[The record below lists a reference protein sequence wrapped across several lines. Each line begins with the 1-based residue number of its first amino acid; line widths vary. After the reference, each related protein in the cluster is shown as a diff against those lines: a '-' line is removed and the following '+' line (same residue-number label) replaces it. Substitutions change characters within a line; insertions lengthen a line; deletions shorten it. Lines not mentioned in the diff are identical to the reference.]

1 MPARMASWF
10 VAQRD
15 RLALEPDLA
24 GIGPG
29 HAEQGERQLGAAGA
43 EQPGEA
49 QHLAAPQGEGD
60 VLRTRRRGVSPRTS
74 SRGSAPPRRA
84 R

>member
-1 MPARMASWF
+1 MPARDR
-10 VAQRD
+10 VLVGGQRD
-15 RLALEPDLA
+15 RPALEPDLA

-29 HAEQGERQLGAAGA
+29 HAEQRQGELGAAGA
-43 EQPGEA
+43 EQPGQA

-60 VLRTRRRGVSPRTS
+60 VLVLAGAAQARAPRAAAARR
-74 SRGSAPPRRA
+74 PRRA